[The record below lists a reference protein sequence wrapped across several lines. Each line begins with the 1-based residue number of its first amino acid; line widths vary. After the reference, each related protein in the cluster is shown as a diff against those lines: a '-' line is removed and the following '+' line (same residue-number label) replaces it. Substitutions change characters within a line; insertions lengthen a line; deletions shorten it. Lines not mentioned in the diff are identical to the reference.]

1 MSGKFLLCLWTF
13 IIQFTLMEI
22 YSFRS
27 VTCNRC
33 NVFSPHKC
41 WTYTNQTFCTLSF
54 NRKLIKFCSGN
65 ISKLRGPFC
74 FIFAWTS
81 PWILNS
87 RHTSAQASHGQSTHL
102 LQGATLIST
111 LKYLDIQRI
120 IHGCAGIGILSSSA
134 ESIERAKRY
143 YFHVMF
149 CLFYRY

>member
-1 MSGKFLLCLWTF
+1 MDRTAEYTCLQATFDFDLSFTPRFSIKSALSLKKLMSGKSLLCLWWTF

-41 WTYTNQTFCTLSF
+41 WTYTNKTFCTLSF

-65 ISKLRGPFC
+65 NSKLRGPFC
-74 FIFAWTS
+74 LIFAWT

-102 LQGATLIST
+102 
-111 LKYLDIQRI
+111 R
-120 IHGCAGIGILSSSA
+120 
-134 ESIERAKRY
+134 
-143 YFHVMF
+143 
-149 CLFYRY
+149 

>member
-1 MSGKFLLCLWTF
+1 MDRAAKYTCLQATFDFDLSFTPRFSIKSALSLKKLMSGKFLLCLWTF

-41 WTYTNQTFCTLSF
+41 WTYTNQTFCTL
-54 NRKLIKFCSGN
+54 
-65 ISKLRGPFC
+65 KLRGPFC
-74 FIFAWTS
+74 FIFAWT

-102 LQGATLIST
+102 
-111 LKYLDIQRI
+111 R
-120 IHGCAGIGILSSSA
+120 
-134 ESIERAKRY
+134 
-143 YFHVMF
+143 
-149 CLFYRY
+149 

>member
-1 MSGKFLLCLWTF
+1 MDRAAKYTCLQATFDFDLSFTPRFSIKSALSLKKLMSGKFLLCLWTF

-74 FIFAWTS
+74 FIFASTS

-102 LQGATLIST
+102 L
-111 LKYLDIQRI
+111 
-120 IHGCAGIGILSSSA
+120 
-134 ESIERAKRY
+134 
-143 YFHVMF
+143 
-149 CLFYRY
+149 